1 MHMSEGIIIVSKYI
15 VEYKFLIPES
25 NRYFPSFDDINQEQ
39 EFFSSIAS
47 KTTGSMK
54 RMYKNIATA
63 LKFASENNVSLQ
75 KPVKCEVDGYATM
88 VLTFPNRICLDK
100 FEQKFKH
107 ILIH

>member
-1 MHMSEGIIIVSKYI
+1 MYEGLILVSQYI

-25 NRYFPSFDDINQEQ
+25 NRYFPSFEDIDQEQ

-47 KTTGSMK
+47 KSTGSIK
-54 RMYKNIATA
+54 QMYKNIATA
-63 LKFASENNVSLQ
+63 LNNVGLQ
-75 KPVKCEVDGYATM
+75 KPVKCEADGYATM

-100 FEQKFKH
+100 FEYKFKH

>member
-1 MHMSEGIIIVSKYI
+1 MYEGLILVSQYI

-25 NRYFPSFDDINQEQ
+25 NRYFPSFEDIEQEQ

-47 KTTGSMK
+47 KSTGSIK
-54 RMYKNIATA
+54 QMYKNIATA
-63 LKFASENNVSLQ
+63 LKYASENNVGLQ
-75 KPVKCEVDGYATM
+75 KPVKCEADGYATM

-100 FEQKFKH
+100 FEYKFKH